1 MLKPI
6 GLKKRMLNQI
16 KFIECN
22 DLEIIVSIEGQVVEK
37 HPFYY
42 PAIVLMYARK
52 GKLILEI
59 DKQTETLETGNFLLI
74 NRYVHGF
81 MRKSWTV
88 EEGEANMYA
97 FIFHQSF
104 LEKVKKQFPQYSK
117 SSTNEIKSTYLLPPN
132 PILSGLFE
140 SIASYIR
147 EEQALDTHLVALKTM
162 EAMMGIL
169 NFHPECHP
177 LFFQAI
183 NNEKV
188 DLQQLIENNYM
199 YNIPLSKLA
208 ELSGRSL
215 STFSRDFKVLYDE
228 SPHRWIRKRRLLKA
242 QEWLLN
248 TNKKP
253 VEFYMELG
261 FESLAHFSRAFKKEF
276 GVTLTEFRKGNH
288 SELK

>member
-1 MLKPI
+1 
-6 GLKKRMLNQI
+6 MLNQI

-22 DLEIIVSIEGQVVEK
+22 DLEIIVSIEGQAVDK

-42 PAIVLMYARK
+42 PAIVLIYARK
-52 GKLILEI
+52 GKLILEV
-59 DKQTETLETGNFLLI
+59 DKRTETVETGNSILI
-74 NRYVHGF
+74 NKYVHGF

-88 EEGEANMYA
+88 EEGQANMYA

-104 LEKVKKQFPQYSK
+104 VEKVKKRFHQHAG
-117 SSTNEIKSTYLLPPN
+117 STTNGIEATYVLPPN
-132 PILSGLFE
+132 PILTGLFE

-147 EEQALDTHLVALKTM
+147 NEQALDPHLVELKTM

-177 LFFQAI
+177 LFFQEA
-183 NNEKV
+183 NQEKV

-199 YNIPLSKLA
+199 YNLPLNKLA

-215 STFSRDFKVLYDE
+215 STFSRDFKAIYKE

-242 QEWLLN
+242 QELLLN
-248 TNKKP
+248 TNRKP

-276 GVTLTEFRKGNH
+276 GITLTEFRKSNH

>member
-1 MLKPI
+1 
-6 GLKKRMLNQI
+6 MLNQI

-22 DLEIIVSIEGQVVEK
+22 DLEIIVSIEGQAVDK

-42 PAIVLMYARK
+42 PAIVLIYARK
-52 GKLILEI
+52 GKLILEV
-59 DKQTETLETGNFLLI
+59 DKRTETVETGNSILI
-74 NRYVHGF
+74 NKYVHGF

-88 EEGEANMYA
+88 EEGQANMYA

-104 LEKVKKQFPQYSK
+104 VEKVKKRFHQHAGSM
-117 SSTNEIKSTYLLPPN
+117 TNGTENTYVLPPN
-132 PILSGLFE
+132 PILTGLFE

-147 EEQALDTHLVALKTM
+147 NEQALDPHLVELKTM

-177 LFFQAI
+177 LFFQEA
-183 NNEKV
+183 NQEKV

-199 YNIPLSKLA
+199 YNLPLNKLA

-215 STFSRDFKVLYDE
+215 STFSRDFKAIYKE

-242 QEWLLN
+242 QELLLN
-248 TNKKP
+248 TNRKP

-276 GVTLTEFRKGNH
+276 GITLTEFRKSNH